1 MFLKTINEE
10 QMKEILK
17 EEKTD
22 MCELKSKVLLLKE
35 WLQQQTHL
43 PQYMTESELQFFVWN
58 CKFSLEKAKQKLD
71 SYFTMRSL
79 IPEFFSH
86 RDPCTEQMLLHKD
99 TIYFFPLPKLTK
111 AGYRVMYIKFAPSC
125 SNDYDNLTSAKFT
138 ANLTDY
144 LIKNESLSKGLY
156 IIVEGKSLTLGLL
169 KQLHP
174 SVLRKFLPY
183 LYEVLPMRIKGTFVF
198 NSPPIYNYFRVL
210 IYPLLSKKM
219 QQRIHPLTGDHTEL
233 YKYID
238 KEILP
243 KEYGGEEASIDELRD
258 EHELRYY
265 LWSCKFSMEKPNK
278 NWMYILQLEI

>member
-183 LYEVLPMRIKGTFVF
+183 LY
-198 NSPPIYNYFRVL
+198 
-210 IYPLLSKKM
+210 
-219 QQRIHPLTGDHTEL
+219 IHPLTGDHTEL

-258 EHELRYY
+258 AWQET
-265 LWSCKFSMEKPNK
+265 MESFKEWLMTEGSLVTDESKRPEKSKYK
-278 NWMYILQLEI
+278 NSDLFGVEGSFTQLQID